1 MEPPKLLWLRRHLY
15 DECWRKASYF
25 FDLVDY
31 LTYKSTDAPVRSLC
45 SLVCKW
51 CYVPPSVGD
60 NKFTEGWDD
69 SFWAQIGL
77 EDLTVDGY
85 IKLGEN
91 VQYPGSSISSG
102 LSSKSAS
109 ELGLVEGTPVA
120 SGLIDAHAGALGM
133 LGADTSHISL
143 LQNSSHLSRLA
154 LISGTSSCHM
164 KLSDEP
170 LFINGVWGPY
180 SSVILPNMHL
190 NEGGQSAAG
199 SLVCY
204 IKRNRMRS
212 GVREWERRMVN
223 VNL

>member
-1 MEPPKLLWLRRHLY
+1 
-15 DECWRKASYF
+15 
-25 FDLVDY
+25 
-31 LTYKSTDAPVRSLC
+31 
-45 SLVCKW
+45 
-51 CYVPPSVGD
+51 
-60 NKFTEGWDD
+60 
-69 SFWAQIGL
+69 
-77 EDLTVDGY
+77 
-85 IKLGEN
+85 
-91 VQYPGSSISSG
+91 
-102 LSSKSAS
+102 
-109 ELGLVEGTPVA
+109 
-120 SGLIDAHAGALGM
+120 
-133 LGADTSHISL
+133 
-143 LQNSSHLSRLA
+143 
-154 LISGTSSCHM
+154 M